1 MDTVL
6 TLRKRLHY
14 LSAYLET
21 CGRARSVRESVAR
34 ALYPRDYLATDANM
48 FSVRDLQEVKSGQVR
63 ERQSREGRVSS
74 RDVVHRFKLFQLVSL
89 LRKVFKLGEHH
100 VLKRCL
106 VCAGKGFI
114 CEVCRDG
121 SPVYPFHLEDISQC
135 TKCFTVF
142 HK

>member
-1 MDTVL
+1 MLLILDLDTVL

-48 FSVRDLQEVKSGQVR
+48 FSVRDLQEIKSGQVR

-74 RDVVHRFKLFQLVSL
+74 RDVVHRFNRSSWLASFGRSSSWVSTT
-89 LRKVFKLGEHH
+89 
-100 VLKRCL
+100 C
-106 VCAGKGFI
+106 
-114 CEVCRDG
+114 
-121 SPVYPFHLEDISQC
+121 
-135 TKCFTVF
+135 
-142 HK
+142 